1 MLVWRG
7 PRSMA
12 PFWYTTRFTPE
23 CIPSRR
29 GPRTHPEPNSS
40 PAFLNPIMLLLLLFS
55 LLCSLRLQWILDRI
69 LGLFGE
75 WGVLRRETSDMEK
88 GNNPMW
94 TIIAFLFLLLDGKP
108 DSRLILFFYLF
119 VSDSS
124 QIQYAFFAESS
135 HIVMR
140 GGSFVTIH
148 IKSFKYIE
156 NLWLKY

>member
-40 PAFLNPIMLLLLLFS
+40 PVFLNPIILLLLLLFS
-55 LLCSLRLQWILDRI
+55 LLCSLTLQWILDRI

-94 TIIAFLFLLLDGKP
+94 TIIAFLFLPLDGKP
-108 DSRLILFFYLF
+108 DSRLIYLF
-119 VSDSS
+119 R
-124 QIQYAFFAESS
+124 IQVKFNI

-148 IKSFKYIE
+148 IKSFKNIG